1 MEHLFSNMPVDVKE
15 NTVLGYL
22 GFRKG
27 NIPPEHPMMEEIRR
41 NISALRP
48 NGVCK
53 LVDVKTAGGLVDL
66 SQGNRVVSQ
75 GFLDYL
81 AGCTKALLMAST
93 LGERVS
99 QRVNELLREGEAER
113 GVILDACA
121 SACADA
127 GLDFML
133 KMRKPYLFKMG
144 YEMLSTRFSP
154 GYGDMPLSFQRSL
167 FLLLDAGRLGIS
179 LTQGNMLYPEKS
191 VLAVCGVKER

>member
-81 AGCTKALLMAST
+81 AGCTKALL
-93 LGERVS
+93 
-99 QRVNELLREGEAER
+99 
-113 GVILDACA
+113 
-121 SACADA
+121 
-127 GLDFML
+127 
-133 KMRKPYLFKMG
+133 
-144 YEMLSTRFSP
+144 LS
-154 GYGDMPLSFQRSL
+154 L
-167 FLLLDAGRLGIS
+167 IHI
-179 LTQGNMLYPEKS
+179 
-191 VLAVCGVKER
+191 

>member
-22 GFRKG
+22 GVSEG

-41 NISALRP
+41 NISALRQR
-48 NGVCK
+48 G
-53 LVDVKTAGGLVDL
+53 LQAGGCKNSRGLGGSKPGKPGGEPGV
-66 SQGNRVVSQ
+66 
-75 GFLDYL
+75 LDYL

-144 YEMLSTRFSP
+144 YELLSTRFSRAMGTCPYPFSDPCFYCWMLGVWESPDP
-154 GYGDMPLSFQRSL
+154 GKY
-167 FLLLDAGRLGIS
+167 
-179 LTQGNMLYPEKS
+179 
-191 VLAVCGVKER
+191 AVS